1 MREVW
6 IRGNRH
12 LPWMGLLQEGNQMTF
27 QTIFHIIALSVLAPI
42 ALIGI
47 SLLNWLVV
55 SVLIELY
62 HERKQNA
69 R

>member
-1 MREVW
+1 
-6 IRGNRH
+6 
-12 LPWMGLLQEGNQMTF
+12 MTF

>member
-1 MREVW
+1 
-6 IRGNRH
+6 
-12 LPWMGLLQEGNQMTF
+12 MGLLQEGNQMTF